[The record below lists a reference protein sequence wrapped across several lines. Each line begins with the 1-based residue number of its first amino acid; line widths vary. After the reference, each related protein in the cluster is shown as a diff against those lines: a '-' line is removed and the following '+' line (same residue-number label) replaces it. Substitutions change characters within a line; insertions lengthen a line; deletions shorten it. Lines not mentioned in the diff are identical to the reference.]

1 MSSLMQMGTEI
12 MKNAE
17 PLERM
22 QIESQLNDLMQRFE
36 ELSNSAQERTD
47 ALERTIPVAKDFQDR
62 IIPLD
67 EWLEQTEKKLASM
80 ATIPTDQEK
89 IRQRMREHEVC
100 FILIGLV
107 TVQKGLFFKVLSN

>member
-1 MSSLMQMGTEI
+1 MQMGMEI

-22 QIESQLNDLMQRFE
+22 QIESQLNDLMQRFD

-47 ALERTIPVAKDFQDR
+47 SLERTIPVAKDFQDR

-80 ATIPTDQEK
+80 ATVPTDQEK
-89 IRQRMREHEVC
+89 IRQRMREHEV
-100 FILIGLV
+100 
-107 TVQKGLFFKVLSN
+107 S

>member
-1 MSSLMQMGTEI
+1 MGSEI

-22 QIESQLNDLMQRFE
+22 QIEQQLGDLMQRFD
-36 ELSNSAQERTD
+36 ELSGCARDRTD

-62 IIPLD
+62 IVPLE
-67 EWLEQTEKKLASM
+67 EWLEQTEKKLGAM

-89 IRQRMREHEVC
+89 IRQRMMEHEVR
-100 FILIGLV
+100 I
-107 TVQKGLFFKVLSN
+107 